1 MSCTHFGVLA
11 QDGNL
16 LVAELALELAADKT
30 EQRVRLLGRIDRIH
44 PEYVFVVLIIVL
56 DLLLDGRRGRADTK
70 EDRLGAGNVR
80 QLAQRHAAVVA
91 ANQHVD
97 VVIAGELVDSGNS
110 DLGALVRRLAL
121 IGCDHF
127 ELSPEHPALLIEL
140 VYRHLD
146 AVHPV
151 ASNLELDRCVDAD
164 ADRLGL
170 LCHRVFGCADDK
182 RQHESHH
189 RGDQ

>member
-1 MSCTHFGVLA
+1 MSLPLIKPSSAFA
-11 QDGNL
+11 
-16 LVAELALELAADKT
+16 
-30 EQRVRLLGRIDRIH
+30 LLGRIDRIH
-44 PEYVFVVLIIVL
+44 PEYVLVLLVIVL
-56 DLLLDGRRGRADTK
+56 DLLLDGGRGRTDAE
-70 EDRLGAGNVR
+70 EDRLGAGDVR

-140 VYRHLD
+140 VYRHLG
-146 AVHPV
+146 AVHAV
-151 ASNLELDRCVDAD
+151 ASDLELDRRVDAD

-170 LCHRVFGCADDK
+170 LCHRVFGCADGE
-182 RQHESHH
+182 RQHKSQHG
-189 RGDQ
+189 GDQ